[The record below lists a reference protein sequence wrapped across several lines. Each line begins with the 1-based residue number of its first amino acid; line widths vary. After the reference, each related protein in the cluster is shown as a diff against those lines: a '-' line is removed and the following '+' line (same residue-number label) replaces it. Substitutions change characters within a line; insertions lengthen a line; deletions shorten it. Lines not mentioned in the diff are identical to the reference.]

1 MRTERI
7 KKSSVL
13 SPRFS
18 VLAFTLLE
26 LMIALSI
33 FLIIWGSAGYLLVRT
48 SKLIKAVLYQNE
60 SIRASIAMRRFERDF
75 YTLLKSVEGNSQKV
89 VFKTMF
95 NEIIYEFNGKNI
107 YRISSEEELILKN
120 VENCRWIFLK
130 DGQWFE
136 DWNQSGLPD
145 AISWELQL
153 DRETFQMLYP
163 VRIDK

>member
-1 MRTERI
+1 MRAARK

-13 SPRFS
+13 G
-18 VLAFTLLE
+18 FTLLE

-33 FLIIWGSAGYLLVRT
+33 FLIIWGSAGYLLIRT

-60 SIRASIAMRRFERDF
+60 SSRASIAMRKFEIDF
-75 YTLLKSVEGNSQKV
+75 NAPLKSVEGNSQKV
-89 VFKTMF
+89 VFKTLF
-95 NEIIYEFNGKNI
+95 DEIIYEFNGKNI

-120 VENCRWIFLK
+120 IKDCHWRFLK

-145 AISWELQL
+145 AISWELKK
-153 DRETFQMLYP
+153 DREIFQMLYP
-163 VRIDK
+163 VRIEK